1 MYAILRSGGKQMK
14 VSAGDVVRIEKPS
27 ADKVAKGQELTLS
40 DVLLV
45 SGDEGVR
52 SGKEDLSGVSV
63 KATVVGEVRTR
74 KVLVFKKKIR
84 KQYRRTKGHRQT
96 MVQVRID
103 SIEG

>member
-1 MYAILRSGGKQMK
+1 MYAILRSGGKQLK

-27 ADKVAKGQELTLS
+27 SKKAAKGEELTLS

-45 SGDEGVR
+45 SGDGDVR
-52 SGKEDLSGVSV
+52 SAKDDLSGVSV
-63 KATVVGEVRTR
+63 KATVIGEFRTK
-74 KVLVFKKKIR
+74 KVLVFKKKKR

-96 MVQVRID
+96 MLEVRID